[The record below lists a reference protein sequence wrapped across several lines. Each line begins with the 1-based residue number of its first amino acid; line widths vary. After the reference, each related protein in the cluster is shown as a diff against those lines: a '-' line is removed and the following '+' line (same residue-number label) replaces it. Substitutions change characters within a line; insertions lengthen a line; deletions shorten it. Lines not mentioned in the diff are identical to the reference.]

1 MFSASRRSTLIA
13 LARTM
18 ERYNH
23 AVAPKSNCLAWQRF
37 IEECRCDLHRLPWGD
52 NADCFVPEG
61 FAQYRSLISAGES
74 RDFDPKSGD
83 YSAGA

>member
-1 MFSASRRSTLIA
+1 MTTLIA
-13 LARTM
+13 LARMM

-23 AVAPKSNCLAWQRF
+23 AVAPMSNCLAWQKF
-37 IEECRCDLHRLPWGD
+37 IEECRCDLHCLPWGD

-61 FAQYRSLISAGES
+61 FTQYWSLVAAGES
-74 RDFDPKSGD
+74 GDFDPKSGD